1 MEKRPLAL
9 TPFLTGCYSRSV
21 KILVT
26 GGAGFI
32 GSHVVEA
39 YLSAGHE
46 VAVVDDL
53 STGSM
58 GNLPRGVPF
67 YLMNVGSAE
76 LRKVFE
82 IEKPQIVN
90 HHAAQISVT
99 VSVREPV
106 RDATVN
112 GLGLLN
118 VLECSRASAIRKFI
132 FISSGGAVYGEAGE
146 ERLTEDH
153 PPAPVSPYAIHKLL
167 GEHYVRFYGAQHGM
181 EWTALRY
188 SNVFGPRQN
197 PLGEAGV
204 VAIFMS
210 KVVAGEIPVV
220 NAYPEE
226 PEGMARD
233 YVYVEDVAR
242 ASLLAL
248 DKGSGEAVNIATAR
262 EVRTREL
269 LAAICRIA
277 GRELKY
283 TRGGPRPGDI
293 RHSCLDNSKAARVLG
308 WKPVFSL
315 DAGLERTLA
324 WLNGSHA

>member
-1 MEKRPLAL
+1 M
-9 TPFLTGCYSRSV
+9 

-32 GSHVVEA
+32 GSHVVDA
-39 YLSAGHE
+39 YRAAGHD

-53 STGSM
+53 SSGS
-58 GNLPRGVPF
+58 GKFLPRDVPL
-67 YLMNVGSAE
+67 YLMNIGSPE

-82 IEKPQIVN
+82 IEKPQVVN
-90 HHAAQISVT
+90 HHAAQVSVT
-99 VSVREPV
+99 ISAREPV

-112 GLGLLN
+112 GMGLLN
-118 VLECSRASAIRKFI
+118 VLECSWAAGVKKVI
-132 FISSGGAVYGEAGE
+132 FISSGGAIYGEAGGKK
-146 ERLTEDH
+146 LSEDH

-167 GEHYVRFYGAQHGM
+167 GEHYVRFYGMHHGL

-204 VAIFMS
+204 VAIFIA
-210 KVVAGEIPVV
+210 KVLAGEVPVV
-220 NAYPEE
+220 NAFPEE

-242 ASLLAL
+242 ANVLAL
-248 DKGSGEAVNIATAR
+248 DKGSGEAVNIATSR

-269 LAAICRIA
+269 LSSICRIA
-277 GRELKY
+277 GKELKY
-283 TRGGPRPGDI
+283 TRAGPRPGDL
-293 RHSCLDNSKAARVLG
+293 RSSCLDNAKAARVLG
-308 WKPVFSL
+308 WKPAFDLDEGLSRTFS
-315 DAGLERTLA
+315 
-324 WLNGSHA
+324 WFSGSHA